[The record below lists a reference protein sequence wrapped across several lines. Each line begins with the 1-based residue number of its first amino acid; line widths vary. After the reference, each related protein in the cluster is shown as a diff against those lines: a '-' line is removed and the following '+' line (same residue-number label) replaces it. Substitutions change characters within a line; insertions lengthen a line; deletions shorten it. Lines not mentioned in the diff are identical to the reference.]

1 MGRRA
6 LVFIISSY
14 YFSFHIRSF
23 LFRYFFVLSSIRN
36 LSSLLPNS

>member
-1 MGRRA
+1 MYMGRRA
-6 LVFIISSY
+6 LVF
-14 YFSFHIRSF
+14 IRSF